1 MPPLRLRLLALAD
14 SAFPTG
20 GFAHS
25 GGLEAHAAT
34 RQVRDPAGVACFVEE
49 CTWQA
54 ALHQAPLL
62 AQAHRDPAS
71 LEALDR
77 DAEARLSAPVG
88 NRASRTQGRT
98 FFSTARQIFA
108 ELAPLAP
115 RVAALPCC
123 HHAPVYG
130 ASLAALGLDLD
141 ETLSLYLFG
150 QARGVLSAAV
160 RLGLVGPHE
169 AQAQL
174 DALAP
179 TLDQAHREALA
190 CPADQAAMPFPLL
203 ELRQGFHDS
212 LYARLF
218 LS

>member
-1 MPPLRLRLLALAD
+1 MAPSLRLLALAD

-25 GGLEAHAAT
+25 GGLEAHAAL
-34 RQVRDPAGVACFVEE
+34 RLVRDADGVARFVQES
-49 CTWQA
+49 TWQA
-54 ALHQAPLL
+54 ALHLGPFVREAHAAP
-62 AQAHRDPAS
+62 
-71 LEALDR
+71 
-77 DAEARLSAPVG
+77 ARLAELDLACDVRLATAVA
-88 NRASRTQGRT
+88 NRASRTLGRT
-98 FFSTARQIFA
+98 FLATARSVFPA
-108 ELAPLAP
+108 ELAPLT
-115 RVAALPCC
+115 AARGPCS

-130 ASLAALGLDLD
+130 ASLSLLGLDRD
-141 ETLSLYLFG
+141 EALTLYLFG

-179 TLDQAHREALA
+179 TLALA
-190 CPADQAAMPFPLL
+190 LAEAQRCPLDEAAMPFPLL
-203 ELRQGFHDS
+203 ELRQGLHDT